1 MILNLRELNKFIT
14 PHHFKME
21 TFEMALKHVKQD
33 CYVGP
38 IDLRHAYYSVPIAE
52 EDQKYLRF
60 IWKEFYIQYSCL
72 PNGLTSAP
80 SLFTK
85 LMKPVF
91 ATLRQYGY
99 KNAGYIDDSLLIGDT
114 EEECESNIKNT
125 DTLLK
130 WLGFV
135 VHEKKSVFKP
145 TKQIIYLGN
154 IIDSSSMTV
163 KLPEEKIKRII
174 EECHAL
180 IKKSK
185 ATIRLVS
192 RVIGLLVSSFSAVE
206 YGPLHYRNLEM
217 NKIDALKLSAGKFD
231 SEMNITFI

>member
-1 MILNLRELNKFIT
+1 
-14 PHHFKME
+14 
-21 TFEMALKHVKQD
+21 MALKHVKED
-33 CYVGP
+33 CYVGS
-38 IDLRHAYYSVPIAE
+38 IDLRHAYYSVSIAE

-60 IWKEFYIQYSCL
+60 IWKEFYFQYSCL

-80 SLFTK
+80 RLFTK

-114 EEECESNIKNT
+114 EEECESNIKDT

-130 WLGFV
+130 CFV
-135 VHEKKSVFKP
+135 VHEEKSVFKP
-145 TKQIIYLGN
+145 TKQIIYLAN

-217 NKIDALKLSAGKFD
+217 NIIDALKLSAGKFD
-231 SEMNITFI
+231 TEMNITFI